1 MFNSNKDESMANVAF
16 QTGDSNRR
24 VKNQVQTNI
33 LVPTGVQ

>member
-24 VKNQVQTNI
+24 VEDQLQKNI
-33 LVPTGVQ
+33 